1 MAYKTEIFEVITIW
15 FKGEKLPASEW
26 VGLLNLRIS
35 SWPKKFKVWSI
46 KRLKDGKIFTKYD
59 MTNYGRIAEFN
70 TGNAYD
76 EAYIYF
82 EDNMHCPLKINEM
95 P

>member
-35 SWPKKFKVWSI
+35 SWPKNL
-46 KRLKDGKIFTKYD
+46 R
-59 MTNYGRIAEFN
+59 YGV
-70 TGNAYD
+70 
-76 EAYIYF
+76 
-82 EDNMHCPLKINEM
+82 
-95 P
+95 